1 MELNY
6 REFLYGT
13 CKGRV
18 SSYVARAK
26 ESPERIVKSIH
37 TLVSGGSIG
46 QEDLDRMLSE
56 VMAETVRPFL
66 SHPWNQ
72 PERDTRFR
80 AIKEALLRPEIS
92 SKAPITD

>member
-1 MELNY
+1 MDLNY
-6 REFLYGT
+6 REFIYGT

-18 SSYVARAK
+18 RSYVARAT

-37 TLVSGGSIG
+37 SLVSSGCIG

-66 SHPWNQ
+66 VDPWNQ
-72 PERDTRFR
+72 PERETRFR
-80 AIKEALLRPEIS
+80 AIEEALVRPEIS
-92 SKAPITD
+92 SKAPIAN